1 MVAQQTPEGRYA
13 GTGYTCVCTGVHPRA
28 GGICR
33 GCRASDMGRNC
44 WEMSISPCCD
54 LPRNSCETCPI
65 YGAGM
70 RELARVERVRV
81 VMEGGSVIE
90 GEICTRHGTRVS
102 DMINDT
108 ARTHMAITHAVISH
122 PQEPGKAC
130 EEHEVVLVAKR
141 SALLIYPV
149 SED

>member
-1 MVAQQTPEGRYA
+1 MVAEQTPGGRYA
-13 GTGYTCVCTGVHPRA
+13 GFEYTCVCAGVHPRA

-33 GCRASDMGRNC
+33 GCRASEIGRNC

-54 LPRNSCETCPI
+54 LPRDSCETCPI
-65 YGAGM
+65 FAAGM
-70 RELARVERVRV
+70 RELARVEHVRV

-90 GEICTRHGTRVS
+90 GEICKRHGRRVS
-102 DMINDT
+102 DVINDT

-122 PQEPGKAC
+122 PQEPGRPN

-149 SED
+149 PED